1 LKAIIKFLLTTGTG
15 KLIIQLLAGWVVKKV
30 REGLK
35 KANERGIPLEDAL
48 DIIHG
53 EIHADIHD
61 GKTKDVLL

>member
-1 LKAIIKFLLTTGTG
+1 MKAIIKFLLTTGTG
-15 KLIIQLLAGWVVKKV
+15 KLIIQLLAGWVVKRV

-35 KANERGIPLEDAL
+35 KAKERGIPLDDAM

-61 GKTKDVLL
+61 GKAKDVLV